1 VILLGERNRMPA
13 AMVGWGDVLTGNGLT
28 DSERPALAD
37 AFPVVYV
44 NHILAPETR
53 TLLVGEATPLYYRG
67 HVAYQTTWDRG
78 PLSEVLRHSDDPRQW
93 MVGLRE
99 QGFTHLMVN
108 PEMLELWE
116 NEGWNDPLLTAP
128 RLIDAAEQYA
138 DLERE
143 FPVGLRLYR
152 LR

>member
-1 VILLGERNRMPA
+1 MLPAVVPAALALAIGLEAILPVVILLGERNRMPA

-67 HVAYQTTWDRG
+67 HASRDSPT
-78 PLSEVLRHSDDPRQW
+78 
-93 MVGLRE
+93 
-99 QGFTHLMVN
+99 
-108 PEMLELWE
+108 
-116 NEGWNDPLLTAP
+116 
-128 RLIDAAEQYA
+128 
-138 DLERE
+138 
-143 FPVGLRLYR
+143 
-152 LR
+152 